1 MVSTGCIIPAIP
13 TYPVFL
19 SMNNFKINLSIY
31 SNSLVARSILEYEFP
46 IAINAEMKIYV
57 HENIC
62 T

>member
-1 MVSTGCIIPAIP
+1 
-13 TYPVFL
+13 
-19 SMNNFKINLSIY
+19 MNNFKINLSIY
-31 SNSLVARSILEYEFP
+31 SNSLVARSILKYEFP